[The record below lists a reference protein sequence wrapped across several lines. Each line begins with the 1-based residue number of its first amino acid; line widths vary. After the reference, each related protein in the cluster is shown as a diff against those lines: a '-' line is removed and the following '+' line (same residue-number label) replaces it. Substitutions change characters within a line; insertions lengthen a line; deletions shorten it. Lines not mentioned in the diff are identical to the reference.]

1 MLIRLRI
8 ILFNLASFRYDRMEE
23 ESLNDEFGSQTN
35 KNSKR
40 KRIVLGFLIV
50 LFVMISSI
58 LLFLYPF
65 ASREKVNY
73 FTGEHPILFNGMQE
87 GNALFIKNEIYIP
100 VAFLMEQIDEHIF
113 YDEPSKAII
122 ITTQNKVIY
131 MPIDS
136 LTYFVNEEPIQ
147 LKMPSLIDQNG
158 EYYIALDLIL
168 PYYEIQYSIL
178 PKTNAI
184 DIVTDGMK
192 KKNGMIEVQDVHE
205 EKLRLRM
212 EPHLQSPIPLQS

>member
-1 MLIRLRI
+1 M
-8 ILFNLASFRYDRMEE
+8 
-23 ESLNDEFGSQTN
+23 
-35 KNSKR
+35 
-40 KRIVLGFLIV
+40 IV

-65 ASREKVNY
+65 ASKEKVNY
-73 FTGEHPILFNGMQE
+73 FTGEHPILFNGKQE
-87 GNALFIKNEIYIP
+87 GNALFMENEIYIP
-100 VAFLMEQIDEHIF
+100 IEFLKEQIDEHIF
-113 YDEPSKAII
+113 YDEPSKAMI
-122 ITTQNKVIY
+122 ITTKNKVIY

-136 LTYFVNEEPIQ
+136 LTYFVNEEPVQ

-184 DIVTDGMK
+184 EIVTDGME
-192 KKNGMIEVQDVHE
+192 KKNGTIEVQDVHE
-205 EKLRLRM
+205 EKLRLRT
-212 EPHLQSPIPLQS
+212 EPSLQSPYTAQIEDHEKVLLKKRKGNMFLFEKTMERLVT